1 MMTLE
6 DMLLPVIIASLA
18 GGGLVA
24 TLIKGVL
31 DRKRNKAEISNI
43 QITGADKLVE
53 SALKL
58 EGVATQKYIDEAKK
72 YAECMKKLEYA
83 ERLMQEVK
91 DELRETRKELEAER
105 KYSGIL
111 RGILEDNGLQYPDRD
126 EIIL

>member
-1 MMTLE
+1 MT
-6 DMLLPVIIASLA
+6 
-18 GGGLVA
+18 GKK
-24 TLIKGVL
+24 IKQ
-31 DRKRNKAEISNI
+31 KSPNI
-43 QITGADKLVE
+43 QINGADKLVE

-72 YAECMKKLEYA
+72 YAECMKKLEFA

-111 RGILEDNGLQYPDRD
+111 QDILEDNGLQYPDRD